1 MCCHNFQR
9 ELHYSGSLISR
20 YHKGHNI
27 YATRHQSATSKV
39 ELTHRESG
47 ASLRFLPL
55 EALRL
60 VNAREDLI
68 RVSYSASWLA
78 SRSENPHHN
87 KIAHP
92 YDWTYTTN
100 YKGDIHF

>member
-1 MCCHNFQR
+1 M
-9 ELHYSGSLISR
+9 
-20 YHKGHNI
+20 
-27 YATRHQSATSKV
+27 RHQSATSKV

-100 YKGDIHF
+100 YKGDIQFCVIIFLKWIIKSNGNFHRNRGQVSM